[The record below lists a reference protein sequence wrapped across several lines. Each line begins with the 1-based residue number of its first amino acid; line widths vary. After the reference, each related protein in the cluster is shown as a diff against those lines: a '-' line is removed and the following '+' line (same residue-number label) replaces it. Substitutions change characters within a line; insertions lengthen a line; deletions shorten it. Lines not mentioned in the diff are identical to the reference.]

1 MTTDS
6 KITATKLQN
15 PEYRKAFVASQ
26 INIGIPFQVR
36 SMMKHKGWTQ
46 EQLADRAGML
56 QPRISAILKP
66 GKGRLNIETL
76 RRLAEA
82 FDCGLFVRF
91 ASFGELFRWSEE
103 FDPES
108 FNVSSFENDSSF
120 KEANR
125 STRKSWSRSH
135 FSERRSTRRRRKS
148 PPDMPQMPPG
158 RKRYAGRSYE
168 ASIGRYPTACDN
180 TLGANVVTFNPS
192 SGQSGAFYGR

>member
-148 PPDMPQMPPG
+148 PPDMPKMPPG